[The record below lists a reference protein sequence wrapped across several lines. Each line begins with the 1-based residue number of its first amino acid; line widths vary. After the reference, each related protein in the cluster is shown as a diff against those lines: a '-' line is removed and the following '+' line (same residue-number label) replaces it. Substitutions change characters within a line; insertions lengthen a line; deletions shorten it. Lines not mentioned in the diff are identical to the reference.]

1 MGNFFEKN
9 SCLEKKDNAADAEEN
24 RENAWSCRKKVLY
37 AAGLAGGL
45 YAVLRYLLP
54 LVAPFV
60 FAFFIVRIL
69 YPQLCR
75 AEKRLRIRKDILM
88 AGFLL
93 LLTGILAAGFFFLL
107 SKGTAWAEDMM
118 SLIQKQQIPGLTK
131 WYNEGGKEELE
142 NIAGLVPNAD
152 VVYGPLYRNPKRIF
166 GIGLNY
172 VDHAGDIGSAA
183 PKGFPGSFFKMADTL
198 IGPGDEILLPKLK
211 EAQKTTAEAE
221 LGIIMGKDCRDVS
234 EENWQDAI
242 VGYTTILDMTEE
254 SILKGNDY
262 VTGNPRYLCIVKNF
276 PTSFS
281 FGPQLVTPDEV
292 PDVLKLNV
300 QSIHNGEVHAENV
313 VANMTHR
320 PARLVSLH
328 SSIQGWYA
336 GDILST
342 GTPRAFH
349 IQDGD
354 IAECR
359 IQGPDG
365 FEMAPLVNPVVD
377 LKKHPEK

>member
-1 MGNFFEKN
+1 MRLATIKLNNKE
-9 SCLEKKDNAADAEEN
+9 
-24 RENAWSCRKKVLY
+24 V
-37 AAGLAGGL
+37 AGIVAG
-45 YAVLRYLLP
+45 
-54 LVAPFV
+54 
-60 FAFFIVRIL
+60 
-69 YPQLCR
+69 
-75 AEKRLRIRKDILM
+75 K
-88 AGFLL
+88 
-93 LLTGILAAGFFFLL
+93 GILPVAELNRQTG
-107 SKGTAWAEDMM
+107 SSWKEDMM
-118 SLIQKQQIPGLTK
+118 SLIQAQEIPVMTK
-131 WYNEGGKEELE
+131 WYNEGGKEEIEKLE
-142 NIAGLVPNAD
+142 GIVPKAE
-152 VVYGPLYRNPKRIF
+152 VVYAPLYRNPKRIF

-183 PKGFPGSFFKMADTL
+183 PQGFPGSFFKMADTL
-198 IGPGDEILLPKLK
+198 IGPGDEIHLPTLK

-221 LGIIMGKDCRDVS
+221 LGVIMGKDCRDVS
-234 EENWQDAI
+234 EENWLDAV

-254 SILKGNDY
+254 SILKGNDF
-262 VTGNPRYLCIVKNF
+262 VKGNPRYLCIVKNF
-276 PTSFS
+276 PTFFS
-281 FGPQLVTPDEV
+281 FGPELVTPDEV

-300 QSIHNGEVHAENV
+300 QSVHNGEVYAENV
-313 VANMTHR
+313 VSNMTHR

-365 FEMAPLVNPVVD
+365 FEMEPLKNPVVD
-377 LKKHPEK
+377 LKKH